1 MNNNKLKIGSNK
13 NFGIVFSIFFLLLTI
28 YFYLNDKNLNIYLL
42 ITSLIFL
49 ILGFK
54 NSIILTPLKRIWFKF
69 GLYLGNFVSPIIM
82 GIIFFGV
89 VTPTSILV
97 KIFGKDLL
105 KLKKSN
111 NKTYWLKKDNSN
123 SRMKNQF

>member
-49 ILGFK
+49 ILGLK

-69 GLYLGNFVSPIIM
+69 GLYLGNFVSPVIM

-105 KLKKSN
+105 KLRKSN